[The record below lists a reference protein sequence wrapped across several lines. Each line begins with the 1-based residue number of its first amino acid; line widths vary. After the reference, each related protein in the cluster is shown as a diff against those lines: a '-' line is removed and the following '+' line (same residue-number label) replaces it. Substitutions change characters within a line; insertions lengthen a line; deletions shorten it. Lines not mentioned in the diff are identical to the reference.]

1 MELEE
6 EDEDIALDDNEED
19 KDNYLGSKDEIDINS
34 PDRVTLNV

>member
-19 KDNYLGSKDEIDINS
+19 KDNYLGSKDKIDIDL
-34 PDRVTLNV
+34 PDYITFNI